1 VVYLLNP
8 SQMIDLFE
16 YKLIKFKSLHQSVE
30 TPKGLLGAMVARLTS
45 ISRSNRIRHQE
56 VAGSSPA
63 VVGSLGR
70 SSDFFFLS
78 CTPPGVGGE
87 VF

>member
-1 VVYLLNP
+1 MDPN
-8 SQMIDLFE
+8 QMIDVSG
-16 YKLIKFKSLHQSVE
+16 YKLSFFKSLHQSVE

-70 SSDFFFLS
+70 SSNSFLPS
-78 CTPPGVGGE
+78 CTPTGVGGE
-87 VF
+87 MF